1 MSEFLINS
9 AIFGTVLS
17 LLAYYIGTALKDK
30 YKLAIFN
37 PLVIGALI
45 CIVFLKITGTS
56 YDTYYSSAQY
66 LGWFLTPAT
75 VCFAI
80 RLYEQLQKLKENFK
94 AIAIG
99 ITSGVLSSAIFIFIL
114 ALVFNLNHEQ
124 YATLLPKSV
133 TSPIGMVIAQELG
146 GIPSITVPVIVLSG
160 LVGNVIGEPLLKL
173 LKVTNPIAKGLAL
186 GSSAHALGTAK
197 AMEMGE
203 VEGATA
209 SLSIVT
215 SGLLTVV
222 VASIFGQFI

>member
-1 MSEFLINS
+1 MTEFLINS
-9 AIFGTVLS
+9 TIFGTVLS
-17 LLAYYIGTALKDK
+17 LLAYYIGTKLKDK
-30 YKLAIFN
+30 FKLAIFN

-45 CIVFLKITGTS
+45 CIVFLKVTGTS

-160 LVGNVIGEPLLKL
+160 LVGNMIGEPLLKL

-222 VASIFGQFI
+222 VASIFSQFI

>member
-133 TSPIGMVIAQELG
+133 TSPIGMVIGWYSLNYR
-146 GIPSITVPVIVLSG
+146 SCNRSVRSG
-160 LVGNVIGEPLLKL
+160 RKCDWRTTSKATQSYQSYRKGPCTRLFRSCIGYSKSYGNGR
-173 LKVTNPIAKGLAL
+173 
-186 GSSAHALGTAK
+186 SRRCYS
-197 AMEMGE
+197 
-203 VEGATA
+203 
-209 SLSIVT
+209 
-215 SGLLTVV
+215 
-222 VASIFGQFI
+222 